1 MFWDEPETNLNPKL
15 FEPAIEI
22 LLELQR
28 QGVQIFLAT
37 HDYLILK
44 QLDLQ
49 TRSDDQ
55 VSYHALYRDKVEGEL
70 VCNSTDSYL
79 DIDPNAI
86 SEAFSDVYDREIQ
99 RNLGRHR

>member
-15 FEPAIEI
+15 FGPVIDI

-28 QGVQIFLAT
+28 QGVQIFIAT

-49 TRSDDQ
+49 KKDKDD
-55 VSYHALYRDKVEGEL
+55 VAYHALYRDDKGDL
-70 VCNSTDSYL
+70 GCSSTDSYL
-79 DIDPNAI
+79 DINPNAI
-86 SEAFSDVYDREIQ
+86 AEAFSDIYDLEIQ
-99 RNLGRHR
+99 RSLRVIR